1 MKKHNAPHGKS
12 RRKKLKKRRAE
23 LKHNNIYIN
32 ERGQLK

>member
-12 RRKKLKKRRAE
+12 RHKKLRKRNIE

>member
-23 LKHNNIYIN
+23 AKHNNIN